1 MTEIA
6 VTQSSDLAITPS
18 FHMMATNPTEMA
30 NAKEGI
36 RGWLTTKLAAIESER
51 AEVQAAH
58 DSAQAHK
65 WKTSAFK
72 SILRRIDGQY
82 LYYGKLAAACDA
94 GFTLVPNMDVNIFA
108 VRTKRANP
116 KWRGNEGTSSS
127 GYRSA
132 SPRIPDEEE
141 QRLSVGEG
149 NYQSPAQK
157 FTEYNSKIQKDGK
170 ELYHVQQVCDGFEQ
184 IEFPLAVAHPVVMNV
199 VAAAMAKKIFDR
211 IGIVPR
217 TQQRLRGDPIVLGQ
231 ITRKEGYQTKTA
243 SFLIAWYVDARTL

>member
-1 MTEIA
+1 MTELA
-6 VTQSSDLAITPS
+6 VTQPSDLAINSS
-18 FHMMATNPTEMA
+18 FHMMATNPAEMA
-30 NAKEGI
+30 HAKVGV
-36 RGWLTTKLAAIESER
+36 RTWLTTKLAAIECER

-58 DSAQAHK
+58 DSAQSHK
-65 WKTSAFK
+65 WKTSTFK

-94 GFTLVPNMDVNIFA
+94 GYVIVPNMDVNVFA
-108 VRTKRANP
+108 IRTKRTDP
-116 KWRGNEGTSSS
+116 KWQGKEGTSTY
-127 GYRSA
+127 GYTSA
-132 SPRIPDEEE
+132 SPHVPNEEE
-141 QRLSVGEG
+141 QRLPVGEG
-149 NYQSPAQK
+149 HYESPIQK
-157 FTEYNSKIQKDGK
+157 FSEYHDKQTKDGK
-170 ELYHVQQVCDGFEQ
+170 ELYHVQQVCDGFDQ

-231 ITRKEGYQTKTA
+231 ITRKEGYTTKTA